1 MTDVKKACE
10 GFITF
15 QEAKDM
21 SKEDA
26 ISLQKEYQNHERV
39 KLAEQLG
46 AAQQFVG
53 AGENGVELFDSDGN
67 RHLDFIGGVG
77 VMTVGSC
84 NKHVWN
90 AIEQAKDIPA
100 IHALAVRPMSAVLA
114 NNISKLSGGKLK
126 KVWFGTSGSEASEAA
141 IKISKMSF
149 KGTRHKFVSV
159 YNGYHGKTTGALSL
173 SKVKWALHQ
182 SPLMP
187 GVSTVKMG
195 DVHAL
200 EEALK
205 YEDVAAFFIEPVQ
218 GEGGIHV
225 ASDEYLKAARELCTK
240 YGTLMVVD
248 EIQCGLGRT
257 GKMWAHQHA
266 GIEPDL
272 VIFAKGISGGY
283 MPLAGYI
290 CTEKLWNDAYGTPAT
305 AFHHTVTYGNNILSC
320 SAGIASLEY
329 LLENDLMDKATEK
342 GEYMMKKL
350 TEIKSSNEDVIKEVR
365 GKGLMI
371 GIEFHAPKETDSEAF
386 AAVVAATMMNKYRI
400 QTLFSINNP
409 VVVRALPPLAVTYEQ
424 MDEFLTS
431 FESAIGDAKETMN
444 V

>member
-1 MTDVKKACE
+1 MTNVKKACE

-15 QEAKDM
+15 QEAKEM

-26 ISLQKEYQNHERV
+26 ISLQKEFQNHERV

-53 AGENGVELFDSDGN
+53 AGENGVELFDSEGN

-114 NNISKLSGGKLK
+114 NNIAKLTGGNLK
-126 KVWFGTSGSEASEAA
+126 KVWFGTSGSEACEAA
-141 IKISKMSF
+141 IKISKMAF
-149 KGTRHKFVSV
+149 KGCRHKFVSV
-159 YNGYHGKTTGALSL
+159 YNGYHGKTTGSISL
-173 SKVKWALHQ
+173 SREKWALHQ

-187 GVSTVKMG
+187 GVKTVPLN
-195 DVHAL
+195 DIDAL
-200 EEALK
+200 DYALK

-225 ASDEYLKAARELCTK
+225 ATDEYLKAARELCTK
-240 YGTLMVVD
+240 YGTLMVCD

-257 GKMWAHQHA
+257 GKMWAFHHA

-272 VIFAKGISGGY
+272 VVFAKGVSGGY
-283 MPLAGYI
+283 MPLSGYI
-290 CTEKLWNDAYGTPAT
+290 CTEKLWNDAYGTPET

-320 SAGIASLEY
+320 SAGIAALEY
-329 LLENDLMDKATEK
+329 LLENDLFDAAVEK
-342 GEYMMKKL
+342 GEYMLGKL
-350 TEIKSSNEDVIKEVR
+350 NAIQKENQDVIKEVR

-371 GIEFHAPKETDSEAF
+371 GIEFHTPKEENSEAF
-386 AAVVAATMMNKYRI
+386 AAVVAATLMNKYRI

-431 FESAIGDAKETMN
+431 FGSAIDDAREHMKA
-444 V
+444 